1 MELKHS
7 YFGNVSSVRVE
18 FDRDDVKSKSMMNK
32 ITRHLRQ
39 GILRPSV
46 VRKTI
51 LLKYYSSYVETD
63 TKIFGKDAKN
73 HQKIFKICKF
83 YIFYK
88 N

>member
-1 MELKHS
+1 MELKYS

-51 LLKYYSSYVETD
+51 LL
-63 TKIFGKDAKN
+63 FL
-73 HQKIFKICKF
+73 C
-83 YIFYK
+83 
-88 N
+88 